1 MIMEK
6 KILDAAVDAATK
18 AGKILNE
25 GFRTSFKISSKEGRN
40 NFVTEYDLLSEKIII
55 ETLKKHFPDS
65 YFLAEESG
73 NTGKENANKIKWIID
88 PLDGTTNFAHSLP
101 IFCISIAA
109 ELNNEI
115 ICSTIYQPVLD
126 ELFVAFKGSGAK
138 RNGSNIVVSE
148 SSDFDSS
155 FLVTGFPYNVN
166 EDPCNCVEV
175 FVDVIKQGIPVRRLG
190 SAALDLAYVAA
201 GIFDGFWEIELN
213 PWDIAAGALLVE
225 EAGGKVSTYSN
236 TQFSVYG
243 NSILATNG
251 LIHNQIVD
259 ILNVSCN
266 NNCNGL
272 CR

>member
-1 MIMEK
+1 MEK
-6 KILDAAVDAATK
+6 KILDAAIDAAMK

-40 NFVTEYDLLSEKIII
+40 NFVTEYDLLSETIII

-73 NTGKENANKIKWIID
+73 NSGTKKDNKIKWIID

-126 ELFVAFKGSGAK
+126 EMFLAYKGSGAT
-138 RNGSNIVVSE
+138 RNGNTIVVSE
-148 SSDFDSS
+148 STDFDSS

-166 EDPCNCVEV
+166 ENPCDCIEV
-175 FVDVIKQGIPVRRLG
+175 FVDIIKQGIPVRRLG

-225 EAGGKVSTYSN
+225 EAGGRVTTYTDSE
-236 TQFSVYG
+236 FSVYG
-243 NSILATNG
+243 KSILATNG
-251 LIHNQIVD
+251 LIHSKAVD
-259 ILNVSCN
+259 ILKNSCL
-266 NNCNGL
+266 NNCNDK
-272 CR
+272 